1 MKEFEEMM
9 WNDDFAS
16 IQKYQKISVCFEIS
30 SVFRLLFVVNTYVE
44 TIRQNE
50 SRFNQEAWT
59 CSITSLK
66 DLLIYDDTDFPL
78 IREATIIERNT
89 IEHDAKSFVFT

>member
-1 MKEFEEMM
+1 M
-9 WNDDFAS
+9 
-16 IQKYQKISVCFEIS
+16 
-30 SVFRLLFVVNTYVE
+30 VNSYVE
-44 TIRQNE
+44 TIRQNQ

-66 DLLIYDDTDFPL
+66 DLLIYDDTDFTL

-89 IEHDAKSFVFT
+89 IEHDANSFVFT